1 MNISGSGDQIVHQ
14 CHTMCS
20 FLQVF
25 EDLRPYATHEADII
39 IILKPDISYLSM
51 KTLIEVHQ
59 EGKYFVAIDLLTNV
73 ADQGHTEQEAIQN
86 LKKGLEEHYQILIEL
101 TPRDHKLTY
110 LDIEVDA
117 LVKNSSAV
125 SS

>member
-1 MNISGSGDQIVHQ
+1 MIVNREPPGYNAAHN
-14 CHTMCS
+14 
-20 FLQVF
+20 
-25 EDLRPYATHEADII
+25 ADII
-39 IILKPDISYLSM
+39 IIPKPEISYLSM

-59 EGKYFVAIDLLTNV
+59 EGKYFVAIDLFTNV
-73 ADQGHTEQEAIQN
+73 ADQGLTEQDALQN
-86 LKKGLEEHYQILIEL
+86 LKKGLEEHYQLLIDL

-125 SS
+125 S